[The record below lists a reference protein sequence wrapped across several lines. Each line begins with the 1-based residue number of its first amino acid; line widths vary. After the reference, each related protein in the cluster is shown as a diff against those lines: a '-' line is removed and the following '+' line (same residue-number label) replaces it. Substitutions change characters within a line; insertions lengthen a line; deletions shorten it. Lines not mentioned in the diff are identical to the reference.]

1 MEMSDAAL
9 WLYGIA
15 FGELQR
21 HVATECRER
30 GELLGCMWDHCCSL
44 VELRCALQVGSCPW
58 SYVKVDVLL
67 DSKCKAG
74 AMAITESC
82 KACNCRT
89 NTSCRLCTKAA
100 GRVLWQAVRH
110 CLRGLLCLRCCSC
123 RQKNG

>member
-44 VELRCALQVGSCPW
+44 VELRCALQVGVCPW
-58 SYVKVDVLL
+58 L
-67 DSKCKAG
+67 
-74 AMAITESC
+74 
-82 KACNCRT
+82 CR
-89 NTSCRLCTKAA
+89 NGCVVFMLVQS
-100 GRVLWQAVRH
+100 
-110 CLRGLLCLRCCSC
+110 RCCG
-123 RQKNG
+123 NN